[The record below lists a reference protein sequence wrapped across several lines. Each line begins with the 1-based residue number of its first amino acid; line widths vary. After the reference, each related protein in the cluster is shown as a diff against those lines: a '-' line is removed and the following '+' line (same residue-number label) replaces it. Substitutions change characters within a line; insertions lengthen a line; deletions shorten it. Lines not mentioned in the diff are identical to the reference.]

1 MSTSSTISRL
11 NAATFLFVFLCLAVA
26 CSATVNPL
34 ATSFVRTDMPPAA
47 AVFDPAHKVI
57 YVSVPDL
64 GKVVVVSAPRHTI
77 LASIPVPWARGM
89 DLSPDGAYLI
99 VGSGSFELGGPA
111 TNFLTI
117 INTNTLEVVSRTAI
131 PPQSAFNADI
141 IPGEV
146 AWMNNGS
153 VIIVAWQ
160 WGVTGSKLLQWFPAQ
175 SRFVDRSLF
184 ALSATSPTIAKSGDG
199 SKLIIDGSVMYDA
212 SSDTLI
218 TSGDLHGMLAA
229 NNNGTEFAVQAGNR
243 LFLLDNA
250 LNLQAALFLNNIS
263 SDAAPLFSADG
274 TTIYAPETTGTSCD
288 FALFDTS
295 TFMPKGYIPSACSS
309 IAGIDDQNEIFGIR
323 DRGVEF
329 NNFAVTGARPLAP
342 ALGFPIVLNPPV
354 GPVGAPGASS
364 INIPEAPS
372 AVFFGSQPGL
382 LTGSSVV
389 PPASFTAGPVDITI
403 VDSSG
408 APAVAPQAY
417 SYGPSILY
425 VQSDAGPVAGGT
437 PIQLLGYGL
446 ASADQS
452 QIQVAIGGRTATVNQ
467 VFSGPL
473 ISPFLLPIQRVYATV
488 PPGQSGAAD
497 ITVTTPAGSTT
508 LSNGFHYVAFSSA
521 AGAPNASQMVYD
533 ASRQML
539 YAVSPSSNELDFI
552 SGATGALVRSLPQPA
567 GPVGVALTPDASKLL
582 ITNAGVPSV
591 TILDLSSGA
600 QQTAPLPNPGQ
611 AVAAANNSTA
621 LVATIN
627 LSLLDNGSL
636 YKLDLNSLALS
647 QEFPFPGLT
656 SDIELHSFNDGANI
670 WVGSGDRA
678 DSSGNFTGVWD
689 AATDTFVKTRTN
701 DFIQSDITNDGQV
714 LDASGFFY
722 DSQSN
727 FFSAIDNLDLV
738 ELFFVVTGEKLHPGG
753 GLLFTPTTDGNKTW
767 LIDIHDVHT
776 GKLLEQLAIPGQFS
790 GVYDSLALDN
800 TGAKLFAATD
810 AGIVTISY
818 APPVSIGSV
827 VPNQG
832 SINGSEQ
839 LTIHGSGFQPG
850 VTTTIGGA
858 AAETTFIDQN
868 TIQAIAPAGAAGQ
881 AEVAVKNPD
890 ATGYKLPAAYVY
902 ISAVPQISGA
912 NPSYVWPGGG
922 AGGAPVLVTV
932 FGSNFDADAVLNWNG
947 IPQKTTVI
955 DATALSADITGATIG
970 PNAGS
975 ATLTVK
981 NSDGALSNGFVMPIQ
996 LPSPQWSV
1004 LLTVLDFGPQ
1014 LVNSI
1019 SASRGVTI
1027 NVLSGSV
1034 TNVQVA
1040 ESGSDFQM
1048 ISPCSGTLTANC
1060 TITATFTPS
1069 STGVRTGTITIT
1081 SDLGSITVQ
1090 LIGRG
1095 IASGAALIAPY
1106 SVDFGTI
1113 SVFQAATQQF
1123 FVTSVGSSDASISS
1137 VSASGDFQVIPGSGI
1152 VCGGSLAPQQSCSL
1166 SVSFAPTAAGARSG
1180 SVTIASNAADSPLVI
1195 PLTGKA
1201 VQPLI
1206 FSPSSLDFGSQL
1218 SGTTTIK
1225 QISVQAM
1232 PGVIASLSGLGG
1244 GGPGFF
1250 DTTNCPPNIY
1260 PSTPCS
1266 ITVSY
1271 TPFGSGFQSGALS
1284 FWQLAGLGQWQVS
1297 IPVTGTA
1304 TDFSLLAQGPASS
1317 IIAAGQ
1323 SATFNVNAT
1332 DAGFV
1337 GSATLT
1343 CSGAPA
1349 NASCTVTPSTITLTG
1364 SNTQTASVVVKT
1376 SGPTATF
1383 IMQERVIRAALTSG
1397 EWFALAGV
1405 LLFLGNKKRKRDPA
1419 ALKLALVLMLTIML
1433 ATCSCGGGGA
1443 GSTGAPGP
1451 GAGAGIGPTSTPAG
1465 TYTITVAAEAGGAT
1479 RQATF
1484 LLRVQ

>member
-1 MSTSSTISRL
+1 
-11 NAATFLFVFLCLAVA
+11 
-26 CSATVNPL
+26 
-34 ATSFVRTDMPPAA
+34 MPPAA
-47 AVFDPAHKVI
+47 AVFDSVHKVI
-57 YVSVPDL
+57 YASVPDL
-64 GKVVVVSAPRHTI
+64 GRVIVISAAQHTI
-77 LASIPVPWARGM
+77 LASISVPWARGL

-111 TNFLTI
+111 TNFLTT
-117 INTNTLEVVSRTAI
+117 INTNSLEVVSRTAI
-131 PPQSAFNADI
+131 PPQSAFDADV

-175 SRFVDRSLF
+175 NRFVDRTLF
-184 ALSATSPTIAKSGDG
+184 ALSGTSPTMAKSGDG
-199 SKLIIDGSVMYDA
+199 SKLIIDGSVMYNA

-218 TSGDLHGMLAA
+218 TSGDLHGMLAS
-229 NNNGTEFAVQAGNR
+229 NYNGTEFAVQAGNR

-295 TFMPKGYIPSACSS
+295 TFMPKGYIPSACSPTSPHAS
-309 IAGIDDQNEIFGIR
+309 IAGIDDQNEIFGIL

-329 NNFAVTGARPLAP
+329 NNFAATGTRPITP

-354 GPVGAPGASS
+354 GPVGTPGASS
-364 INIPEAPS
+364 ISIPEAPS
-372 AVFFGSQPGL
+372 AVFFGSHPGL

-389 PPASFTAGPVDITI
+389 PPASSTAGPVDITI

-452 QIQVAIGGRTATVNQ
+452 QIHVAIGGRTATITQ

-473 ISPFLLPIQRVYATV
+473 VSPFVLPLQRVYATV

-497 ITVTTPAGSTT
+497 VTVSTPAGSTT
-508 LSNGFHYVAFSSA
+508 MANGFHYVAFSSP

-552 SGATGALVRSLPQPA
+552 SGVTGALVRSLPQPA

-582 ITNAGVPSV
+582 ITNARVPSV

-600 QQTAPLPNPGQ
+600 QQAVPLPNPGQ
-611 AVAAANNSTA
+611 AVAAANNATA

-627 LSLLDNGSL
+627 INLLDNGSL
-636 YKLDLNSLALS
+636 YKLDLNSLVLS
-647 QEFPFPGLT
+647 EEFPFPGLT
-656 SDIELHSFNDGANI
+656 SDIELHSFNHGANI

-678 DSSGNFTGVWD
+678 GSSGNFTAIWD
-689 AATDTFVKTRTN
+689 AATDTFLRTRTN
-701 DFIQSDITNDGQV
+701 DFIQSDITNDGQI

-722 DSQSN
+722 DSQGN
-727 FFSAIDNLDLV
+727 FFSASDNLDLV
-738 ELFFVVTGEKLHPGG
+738 EFSFLVPGEKLHPGG
-753 GLLFTPTTDGNKTW
+753 GLLFTPTTDGNKNW
-767 LIDIHDVHT
+767 GIDIHDVHT
-776 GKLLEQLAIPGQFS
+776 GKLLRQLAIPCQFS
-790 GVYDSLALDN
+790 GIYDSLAIDN
-800 TGAKLFAATD
+800 MGTKLFAATD

-818 APPVSIGSV
+818 APPVSIGTV

-832 SINGSEQ
+832 SINGGEQ

-868 TIQAIAPAGAAGQ
+868 TIQAVAPAGVAGQ

-890 ATGYKLPAAYVY
+890 ATGYNLPAAYAY
-902 ISAVPQISGA
+902 ISAVPQISGT

-932 FGSNFDADAVLNWNG
+932 FGSNLDAGAVLNWNG

-955 DATALSADITGATIG
+955 DATALSADIAGATIG

-975 ATLTVK
+975 ATLTVR

-1004 LLTVLDFGPQ
+1004 PLTFLDFGPQ

-1040 ESGSDFQM
+1040 ESGSDFQI
-1048 ISPCSGTLTANC
+1048 ISSCSGTLTANC

-1069 STGVRTGTITIT
+1069 STGVRTGTITIM
-1081 SDLGSITVQ
+1081 SDLGSVTVQ

-1095 IASGAALIAPY
+1095 ILSGPALIAPY

-1113 SVFQAATQQF
+1113 SVLQATTQQF

-1137 VSASGDFQVIPGSGI
+1137 VTASGDFQVIPGPGI
-1152 VCGGSLAPQQSCSL
+1152 VCSGSLAPQQSCSL
-1166 SVSFAPTAAGARSG
+1166 SVSFAPKVSGARSG
-1180 SVTIASNAADSPLVI
+1180 SVTVASNAADSPLVI
-1195 PLTGKA
+1195 PLTGTA

-1206 FSPSSLDFGSQL
+1206 FSPSSLDFGSHL

-1232 PGVIASLSGLGG
+1232 PGVIASLSGSGSS
-1244 GGPGFF
+1244 GPGFF
-1250 DTTNCPPNIY
+1250 DTTNCPLNIY

-1271 TPFGSGFQSGALS
+1271 SPGGSGFQSGALS

-1297 IPVTGTA
+1297 IPVSGTA
-1304 TDFSLLAQGPASS
+1304 TDFSLAAQGA
-1317 IIAAGQ
+1317 AVANVTAGQ
-1323 SATFNVNAT
+1323 SAIFNLNAT
-1332 DAGFV
+1332 DAGYV
-1337 GSATLT
+1337 GSAALT
-1343 CSGAPA
+1343 CSGAPV
-1349 NASCTVTPSTITLTG
+1349 NATCTVSPSTLALTG
-1364 SNTQTASVVVKT
+1364 SGTQAVSVVVKT
-1376 SGPTATF
+1376 SGATAAL
-1383 IMQERVIRAALTSG
+1383 IGQQRIIRAALTSS
-1397 EWFALAGV
+1397 EWFALACLLMV
-1405 LLFLGNKKRKRDPA
+1405 LGAKRKTRHSVGLKR
-1419 ALKLALVLMLTIML
+1419 ALMLVLTIML
-1433 ATCSCGGGGA
+1433 GTSSCGGGGS
-1443 GSTGAPGP
+1443 GPTGPSNLGGGGAGP
-1451 GAGAGIGPTSTPAG
+1451 GSTSTPAG
-1465 TYTITVAAEAGGAT
+1465 TYTITVIADVGSAT
-1479 RQATF
+1479 RQVT
-1484 LLRVQ
+1484 LSLHVQ